1 MLDSLGWTPALED
14 QFTPHA
20 ADGLEPARVAVEHRG
35 AYLVYTARGE
45 AQAELAGRLRHE
57 AVERGELP
65 AVGDWVAVTPTDPAL
80 VHAVLP
86 RKTKFSRLAASDH
99 GGTIEQV
106 VAANVDVVFLVAG
119 LDGDLNLRR
128 LERYLALGWESGA
141 EPVVVLTKADLCP
154 DVEASVVEVELT
166 AIGVPVHVV
175 SNLTGEG
182 VEELAP
188 YFATGRTVAALG
200 SSGVGK
206 SSLLNRLA
214 GEELMATG
222 DVRADGRGR
231 HTTTN
236 RQLLR
241 LPAGGLF
248 LDTPGMRELRLWE
261 SEEGLAQTFD
271 DVAAAAALCRFTDC
285 SHGGEPGCG
294 VQAGAR
300 RRHAHPRALRQ
311 LEEAPGR
318 APAPGGQAGQAPALG
333 GEEGVPAAGA
343 RPEEG
348 HLVKNQRRRG
358 CAFFHSERDGS
369 RPASRARCTHPVCAW
384 RRSEWSPSGKSRTW
398 SLIDAR
404 CRPQSGHV

>member
-1 MLDSLGWTPALED
+1 M
-14 QFTPHA
+14 
-20 ADGLEPARVAVEHRG
+20 
-35 AYLVYTARGE
+35 
-45 AQAELAGRLRHE
+45 
-57 AVERGELP
+57 
-65 AVGDWVAVTPTDPAL
+65 
-80 VHAVLP
+80 LP

-154 DVEASVVEVELT
+154 DVEAAVLEVELT

-188 YFATGRTVAALG
+188 YFAAGRTVAALG

-206 SSLLNRLA
+206 SSLVNRLA

-222 DVRADGRGR
+222 DLRADGRGR

-271 DVAAAAALCRFTDC
+271 DVAAAAALCRFADC

-294 VQAGAR
+294 VQAALADGTLTHERYDSWRKLQAELQHLAVKQDKRLRSEAKKEFR
-300 RRHAHPRALRQ
+300 RRAR
-311 LEEAPGR
+311 GR
-318 APAPGGQAGQAPALG
+318 RK
-333 GEEGVPAAGA
+333 V
-343 RPEEG
+343 
-348 HLVKNQRRRG
+348 
-358 CAFFHSERDGS
+358 
-369 RPASRARCTHPVCAW
+369 
-384 RRSEWSPSGKSRTW
+384 TW
-398 SLIDAR
+398 
-404 CRPQSGHV
+404 